1 MILGGYYI
9 IWEDIGRILYKIM
22 NKGRIGRIGRIF
34 ELINIKKIKKIKKII
49 KKLYL

>member
-9 IWEDIGRILYKIM
+9 IWEDIGRIFYKIM

-34 ELINIKKIKKIKKII
+34 
-49 KKLYL
+49 